1 MTDMLVITLREGIEA
16 FLIVAI
22 TAAYLGKTG
31 RAALL
36 PAVWWG
42 VAVAAAISI
51 AVGAWLLE
59 AALQPVYEGWMAF
72 AAAVLV
78 ISMAIYMQGA
88 GKRMS
93 KEIGERIETAVAKPG
108 VGAWLGIF
116 LFVVLM
122 VGREGV
128 EIAFLT
134 AAISR
139 NEDSGVLVAGALAG
153 AALAGA
159 LAWAWLRWGRRVNLT
174 LFFQATAIFLVLFT
188 LQLLLYAFHEFTEAE
203 VLPIDNSFWHVA
215 TEEWAE
221 GRYAKL
227 YSALM
232 VLAPLAWLGWS
243 GLRASLAARGLTD
256 ASHVNARTRSS
267 AQAGGRSKRPVG

>member
-1 MTDMLVITLREGIEA
+1 MLVVTLREGIEA

-22 TAAYLGKTG
+22 AAAYLRKTG

-42 VAVAAAISI
+42 VAAAAALSI
-51 AVGAWLLE
+51 AAGGWLLE
-59 AALQPVYEGWMAF
+59 AAIQPVYEGWLAL

-88 GKRMS
+88 GKRIGR
-93 KEIGERIETAVAKPG
+93 EIGERIEAAAAKPG
-108 VGAWLGIF
+108 TGAWLGVF

-134 AAISR
+134 AAIAR
-139 NEDSGVLVAGALAG
+139 NEDSGALVAGALAG
-153 AALAGA
+153 ASLAGT
-159 LAWAWLRWGRRVNLT
+159 LAWSWQRWGHRVNLT
-174 LFFQATAIFLVLFT
+174 LFFQATSIFLVLFS

-203 VLPIDNSFWHVA
+203 ALPLDNAYWHLA

-221 GRYAKL
+221 GRYAKM

-232 VLAPLAWLGWS
+232 VLAPLAWLGWRMA
-243 GLRASLAARGLTD
+243 LRP
-256 ASHVNARTRSS
+256 
-267 AQAGGRSKRPVG
+267 RPTS